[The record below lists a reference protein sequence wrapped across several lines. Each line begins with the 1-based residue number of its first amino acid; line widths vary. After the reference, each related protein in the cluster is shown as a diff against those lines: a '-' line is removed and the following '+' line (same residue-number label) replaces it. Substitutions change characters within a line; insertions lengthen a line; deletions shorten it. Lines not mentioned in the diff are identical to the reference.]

1 VGYGFDMTTDTQEF
15 VASKVRAARVAGEAA
30 RRNRARMAQ
39 IRALGSAAAIVFA
52 GLLLAVLFCLVT
64 HRILV

>member
-1 VGYGFDMTTDTQEF
+1 
-15 VASKVRAARVAGEAA
+15 
-30 RRNRARMAQ
+30 MAQ

-64 HRILV
+64 HRILA